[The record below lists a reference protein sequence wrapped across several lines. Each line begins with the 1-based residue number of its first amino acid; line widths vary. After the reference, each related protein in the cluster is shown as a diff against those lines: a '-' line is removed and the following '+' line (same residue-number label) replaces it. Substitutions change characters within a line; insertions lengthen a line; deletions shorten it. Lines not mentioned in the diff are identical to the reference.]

1 MSLALLFEHDLIRR
15 PGAIRRIGAWGYAFR
30 DLALMRGSSLA
41 TRLFLSAT
49 AWVVV
54 ILVITGVIL
63 SSVYRNATERA
74 FDRRLNLYLRT
85 LIAEVATPDEP
96 PDRQFQSLG
105 EPLFE
110 LPLSGWYWQI
120 VRTDEK
126 AETRASR
133 SLWDKKLPKL
143 EETGAEL
150 TPAGIRLGYVDGPEG
165 QSLRVV
171 ERPVDL
177 GADGKYLVSVAG
189 DASEIFDEIRAFDY
203 YLGGTF
209 AALGIVLLLTTIF
222 QVRFGLAPLK
232 RISESIA
239 DIRSGRAERLE
250 GEFPVEIA
258 PLARETNALIDANR
272 EIVERART
280 HVGNLAHAIKT
291 PLSVI
296 VNEASAHAVDP
307 FASKVLEQADVMRDQ
322 VAHHL
327 ERARIAARVTI
338 VGTVTEV
345 APAIEALR
353 RTMEKIHRDR
363 SITIATKADPRAR
376 FRGERQDLEEMAG
389 NLVDNACKWAASQV
403 LIEVKAEPTPEPRAA
418 PRLRIIVDDDGRGLS
433 ADERAQVSRRGQ
445 RLDESKPGSGLGL
458 SIVVDLAALYG
469 GSLVL
474 GDAPIGGLRAELVLP
489 GV

>member
-1 MSLALLFEHDLIRR
+1 
-15 PGAIRRIGAWGYAFR
+15 
-30 DLALMRGSSLA
+30 MRGSSLA

-54 ILVITGVIL
+54 ILLITGVIL
-63 SSVYRNATERA
+63 SSVYRDATERA

-85 LIAEVATPDEP
+85 LVAEVATPDEP

-120 VRTDEK
+120 TRTDSEK
-126 AETRASR
+126 ADTHASR

-143 EETGAEL
+143 EEHGADL
-150 TPAGIRLGYVDGPEG
+150 TAAGVRLGYVEGPEG
-165 QSLRVV
+165 QSLRMV

-177 GADGKYLVSVAG
+177 GADGKFLVSVAG
-189 DASEIFDEIRAFDY
+189 DASEIFDETRSFDY

-209 AALGIVLLLTTIF
+209 ITLGIVLLLTTIF
-222 QVRFGLAPLK
+222 QVRFGLAPLN

-239 DIRSGRAERLE
+239 NIRSGKAERLE

-296 VNEASAHAVDP
+296 VNEASAHAADP
-307 FASKVLEQADVMRDQ
+307 FAHKVLEQTDLMRDQ

-345 APAIEALR
+345 APAIEALQ

-363 SITIATKADPRAR
+363 AVVIRVQADPKAR

-389 NLVDNACKWAASQV
+389 NLVDNACKWASSRV
-403 LIEVKAEPTPEPRAA
+403 LIEVLAEQPTRPGAA
-418 PRLRIIVDDDGRGLS
+418 AMFRIIVDDDGRGLS
-433 ADERAQVSRRGQ
+433 AAERAKVSRRGQ

-469 GSLVL
+469 GSLSL
-474 GDAPIGGLRAELVLP
+474 GNAPIGGLRAELVLP
-489 GV
+489 GI